1 MNHEQFIEL
10 VRIRADVEA
19 QLRFIEEQ
27 RRIIA
32 EQTRRIL
39 ELLGRRLHPVL
50 LWRQAYLQLRLLHKK
65 NRR

>member
-10 VRIRADVEA
+10 VKLRADLEA

-27 RRIIA
+27 REIVA

-39 ELLGRRLHPVL
+39 ELFGRSEKDSQGESDQTL
-50 LWRQAYLQLRLLHKK
+50 
-65 NRR
+65 